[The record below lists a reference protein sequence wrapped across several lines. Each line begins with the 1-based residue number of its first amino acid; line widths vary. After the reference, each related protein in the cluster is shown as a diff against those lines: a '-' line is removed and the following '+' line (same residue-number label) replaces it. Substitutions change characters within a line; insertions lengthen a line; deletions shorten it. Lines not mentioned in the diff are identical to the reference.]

1 MRSYRR
7 KTVTRVGYHANQRAG
22 NGKQYFHLFL
32 LLLLLCVVALSLVL
46 TVRKCR
52 AVKYDNSIWGS
63 PYEEQLLA
71 LPSPSPTPKPREGG
85 ATPKYRAEYVQAY
98 RGYEGEKT
106 AYLTFDDGPTANI
119 TPQILDVLKEK
130 DVKASFFVLGSMV
143 EKNPEMAKRIA
154 REGHILANHSYSHVY
169 QNIYAS
175 VQNLLEEIQKT
186 EEIIVNTVGEESYTR
201 VFRFPGGSF
210 EKKAEM
216 KEALL
221 EIDYVYVDWN
231 ALNGDA
237 EGHDISVQKQLEN
250 LKNTTEG
257 KNSAVILMHD
267 APGKQTT
274 AEALP
279 QLIDYLKEMGYTFRT
294 LKR

>member
-7 KTVTRVGYHANQRAG
+7 KTVTRVGYRASQRVS

-32 LLLLLCVVALSLVL
+32 LLLLLCVVTLSLVW
-46 TVRKCR
+46 TVRKYNM
-52 AVKYDNSIWGS
+52 VKYDDSIWGS

-106 AYLTFDDGPTANI
+106 AYLTFDDGPTEI
-119 TPQILDVLKEK
+119 TPKILEVLKEK
-130 DVKASFFVLGSMV
+130 DIKATFFALGTLV
-143 EKNPEMAKRIA
+143 EKRPEMAKRIVQ
-154 REGHILANHSYSHVY
+154 EGHILANHSYSHVY

-175 VQNLLEEIQKT
+175 VQNFLEEIQKT
-186 EEIIVNTVGEESYTR
+186 EEIIVNTVGEEGYTQ

-237 EGHDISVQKQLEN
+237 EGHNISVQKQLEN
-250 LKNTTEG
+250 LKKTTEG
-257 KNSAVILMHD
+257 KNSVVILMHD
-267 APGKQTT
+267 APDKQTT

-279 QLIDYLKEMGYTFRT
+279 QLIDYLKEKGYIFRT